1 MHSQK
6 QPKAGFAIDLVRDTG
21 YRDAILMNKAGKNTC
36 GNSSVGRASA
46 SQAEGREF
54 EPRLPLMLE
63 NQMVSKCSDCLVFFF
78 AGRSF
83 VSKKFYEDLLIR
95 VANTYS
101 FVNNRH
107 LFSNAVTAGNKLG

>member
-1 MHSQK
+1 MKIKLEIIFIKQKKHLNLHSQK

-36 GNSSVGRASA
+36 GSSSVGRASA

-63 NQMVSKCSDCLVFFF
+63 IRWLVNALTVWFSFLPGEVLCLK
-78 AGRSF
+78 SF
-83 VSKKFYEDLLIR
+83 MKIC
-95 VANTYS
+95 
-101 FVNNRH
+101 
-107 LFSNAVTAGNKLG
+107 